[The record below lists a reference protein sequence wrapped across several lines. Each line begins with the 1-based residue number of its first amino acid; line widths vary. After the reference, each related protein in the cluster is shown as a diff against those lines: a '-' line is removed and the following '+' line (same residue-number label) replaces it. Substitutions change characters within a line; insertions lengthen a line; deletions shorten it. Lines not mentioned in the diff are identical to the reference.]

1 MNMPSRGT
9 FNWNYAI
16 FVGSDEELE
25 YWYDPVNDTRHRIQ
39 KGKSSEEKSTSDIEK
54 QKKPIVG

>member
-1 MNMPSRGT
+1 MNMLSRGT

-16 FVGSDEELE
+16 SVGSDEELE
-25 YWYDPVNDTRHRIQ
+25 YWYDTINDTRHRIQ
-39 KGKSSEEKSTSDIEK
+39 KAKSSEETSTSNTEK